1 MSNKLLFRLAVL
13 VAAMM
18 CALGAS
24 AAEAYACY
32 TPSNTTLTF
41 YYDNL
46 RSSRSGTTY
55 DLNAGGDYPGWH
67 EDGNHANVTSVVF
80 KSSFAN
86 ARPTT
91 TYYWFGDMGNL
102 MSITGISYLNTSEV
116 TNMGMMFYNCSKLAS
131 VDVSHFNTAK
141 VTVMEWLFGNCR
153 ALTSLDLSNFNTA
166 KITSMSGMFY
176 CCNSLTSLDLR
187 SFNTSQVTM
196 MMATFTSCYSLT
208 SLDVT
213 SFNTSKVNNMG
224 MMFQN
229 CSSLTSL
236 DLSSFT
242 TEQLQITGYMFYD
255 CRNLVTIYARDW
267 NTENVVNSTVM
278 FGSCNKLVGG
288 AGTVCDYEHWN
299 DIEYARIDRGPSAPG
314 YFTAKNA
321 AQRGDVDG
329 DGSVNIS
336 DVTALINYLLNG
348 NASGINL
355 SGADCDQDGSIN
367 ISDVTA
373 LINYLLRGTWN

>member
-1 MSNKLLFRLAVL
+1 MMRKTTLFKALAL
-13 VAAMM
+13 VA
-18 CALGAS
+18 CLLCS
-24 AAEAYACY
+24 LSTVAAEAYAVY

-41 YYDNL
+41 YYDNS
-46 RSSRSGTTY
+46 RSSRQGTTY
-55 DLNAGGDYPGWH
+55 DLNTGGNYPGWL

-102 MSITGISYLNTSEV
+102 VSITGISYLNTSEV
-116 TNMGMMFYNCSKLAS
+116 TSMCMMFYNCTKLAS

-141 VTVMEWLFGNCR
+141 VTNMEWLFGNCR

-187 SFNTSQVTM
+187 SFNTSQVTSM
-196 MMATFTSCYSLT
+196 MGTFTSCYSLT

-213 SFNTSKVNNMG
+213 SFNTSKVINMG
-224 MMFQN
+224 SMFQN

-242 TEQLQITGYMFYD
+242 TEQLQITGYMFCD
-255 CRNLVTIYARDW
+255 CSNLVTIYARDW
-267 NTENVVNSTVM
+267 NTENVVNSTGM
-278 FGSCNKLVGG
+278 FGSCYKLVGG
-288 AGTVCDYEHWN
+288 AGTVYDYVHWS

-314 YFTAKNA
+314 YFTAKSIHGDINGDT
-321 AQRGDVDG
+321 RVDVGDV
-329 DGSVNIS
+329 
-336 DVTALINYLLNG
+336 TLLINYVLNSTPVDNAIADLNG
-348 NASGINL
+348 DNRIDVA
-355 SGADCDQDGSIN
+355 
-367 ISDVTA
+367 DVTT
-373 LINYLLRGTWN
+373 LIQLVLNN